1 MSNLTLESSIASDI
15 CNPGCS
21 PSSSFSTNLQDQP
34 GEANLGQSA
43 QGQPLEAVVG
53 VSEIAQQKKNCGG
66 LVLSCTVIVL
76 LLGFLG
82 AITAPCYIGS
92 GSKARNSAVKGNM
105 RTVQIAAESYATDQG
120 LYPETIAE
128 LSPYL
133 PGGDS
138 KANGKAGVLPNN
150 PMDGTTAQSLTVS
163 TQLNSSALIRKARQ
177 HYDPSPT
184 KLPPGQVLYCR
195 ADGGK
200 SYSVTGVD
208 EAGEILPNGTG
219 ELVLSNQ

>member
-105 RTVQIAAESYATDQG
+105 RLFKSLLNLTPQIRDFTLKLLQNYPPIFLVVTLKLTEKPESFR
-120 LYPETIAE
+120 TIQWME
-128 LSPYL
+128 RLRSP
-133 PGGDS
+133 
-138 KANGKAGVLPNN
+138 
-150 PMDGTTAQSLTVS
+150 
-163 TQLNSSALIRKARQ
+163 
-177 HYDPSPT
+177 
-184 KLPPGQVLYCR
+184 
-195 ADGGK
+195 
-200 SYSVTGVD
+200 
-208 EAGEILPNGTG
+208 
-219 ELVLSNQ
+219 